1 MTENEILIAASSIK
15 NLKGLTVNEMLF
27 HSNLMNEFDLA
38 VNEKN
43 LSKIKFILN
52 ALNLNHESIQEIIK
66 KIAT

>member
-1 MTENEILIAASSIK
+1 
-15 NLKGLTVNEMLF
+15 MLF
-27 HSNLMNEFDLA
+27 HSNLMNKFDLD

-52 ALNLNHESIQEIIK
+52 SLNLNQESIQEIIK